1 MLAKIRPHSLALQ
14 TMFRLPKFLLPFLL
28 IAILLVSFSAC
39 NIRKPPKVNFED
51 CEMPAPPDYTSLDFW
66 AAHPDKVDEADG
78 VPDPSLTNGQAEAQ
92 ADVFFIHPTTFIVED
107 AWNADVTDEKLNKKT
122 DESTIR
128 HQASI
133 FNGSC
138 RVYAPRYRQMVY
150 GGFYATPEQ
159 RRTGWQA
166 YETAYQDVKTAF
178 EYYLENENEG
188 RPFVL
193 ATHSQGTAH
202 AIRLTREFLDG
213 KPLAEQLVTAYL
225 VGWPI
230 PTDTFSVLK
239 PCETPGETGCY
250 TTWCT
255 FAWDYYPEEAVA
267 AYQRAYC
274 SNPVSWT
281 ADTLTTDKSMHK
293 GTVLRGY
300 KKVYSQALEVKA
312 TTILSATKP
321 DVPLKFLYNIKNYHV
336 GDYNLFWMDVRENVA
351 LRVQKYLELHGK

>member
-1 MLAKIRPHSLALQ
+1 M
-14 TMFRLPKFLLPFLL
+14 MNRLPKHLLLP
-28 IAILLVSFSAC
+28 LLVAMLLASLTAC
-39 NIRKPPKVNFED
+39 NIRKAPKVNFED
-51 CEMPAPPDYTSLDFW
+51 CVLPAPPDYSNMDHW
-66 AAHPDKVDEADG
+66 AAHPDKEDEADG
-78 VPDPSLTNGQAEAQ
+78 VPVPSLENRQADAK
-92 ADVFFIHPTTFIVED
+92 ADVFFIHPTTFVVDD
-107 AWNADVTDEKLNKKT
+107 AWNGDLSDEQLNQKT

-133 FNGSC
+133 FNGAC

-150 GGFYATPEQ
+150 GGFFSQGEQ
-159 RRTGWQA
+159 RRTGMQA
-166 YETAYQDVKTAF
+166 YEIAYQDVKSAF
-178 EYYLENENEG
+178 QHYLENENEG

-230 PTDTFSVLK
+230 PVDTFSVLK

-250 TTWCT
+250 NTWCT
-255 FAWDYYPEEAVA
+255 FAWDYFPEEAVS

-281 ADTLTTDKSMHK
+281 ADTLTTSKSMHK
-293 GTVLRGY
+293 GTVMRSY
-300 KKVYSQALEVKA
+300 KKVIPQAIETKA
-312 TTILSATKP
+312 TSILWATKP
-321 DVPLKFLYNIKNYHV
+321 DVPLKALYTTKNYHV
-336 GDYNLFWMDVRENVA
+336 GDYNLFWMDIRENVE
-351 LRVQKYLELHGK
+351 LRVQKYLEERGE